1 MIVVASRATP
11 AGPGTWRYEYALQNI
26 GSHRAAQSFKV
37 PIPLGAT
44 VTHPGFHDVDYH
56 SGEPFDGTDWAVT
69 VTADSVTWSTATYA
83 ANPNANALRWGT
95 LYNFRF
101 EADVPPGK
109 APATVGLFRPGS
121 PGSFFAPTVAPER
134 CFSAP
139 DGTGCEDGDAC
150 TQGEACASGV
160 CTAAETT
167 ACPGDTPCREAG
179 CDPVTGGCAS
189 LSTKPDGEPCDD
201 GTECTFGEECTG
213 GLCVGSPNP
222 APEEVDG
229 SLGLINDA
237 GLTVL
242 YWNPV
247 AGSTSY
253 QLLRGFLGD
262 FPVGPG
268 GAEEACVDPAV
279 QGEATI
285 DPQDPPPDQ
294 GFWYV
299 VRGANG
305 CGSGPYGYR
314 FENGAPTVPREST
327 TCP

>member
-1 MIVVASRATP
+1 
-11 AGPGTWRYEYALQNI
+11 
-26 GSHRAAQSFKV
+26 
-37 PIPLGAT
+37 
-44 VTHPGFHDVDYH
+44 
-56 SGEPFDGTDWAVT
+56 
-69 VTADSVTWSTATYA
+69 
-83 ANPNANALRWGT
+83 
-95 LYNFRF
+95 
-101 EADVPPGK
+101 VPPGK

-201 GTECTFGEECTG
+201 GTECTFGEECAG
-213 GLCVGSPNP
+213 GLCVGLPNP
-222 APEEVDG
+222 APQEVDG

-242 YWNPV
+242 YWNAV

-253 QLLRGFLGD
+253 QLLRGFLSD

-268 GAEEACVDPAV
+268 GEGEACVDPAV

-285 DPQDPPPDQ
+285 DPEDPPPDQ

-305 CGSGPYGYR
+305 CGPGPYGYR